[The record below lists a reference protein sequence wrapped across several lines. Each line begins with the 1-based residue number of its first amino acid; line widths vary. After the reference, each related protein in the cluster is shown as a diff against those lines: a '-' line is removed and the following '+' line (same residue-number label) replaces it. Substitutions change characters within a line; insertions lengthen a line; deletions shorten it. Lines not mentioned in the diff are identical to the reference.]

1 MEIKQTIEE
10 EIKILQNILN
20 YTRQKKSVYE
30 HIQSRFISSKKENIG
45 NILKIKM

>member
-20 YTRQKKSVYE
+20 YTRQKKVTTNTF
-30 HIQSRFISSKKENIG
+30 SRDIFLQRKKK
-45 NILKIKM
+45 LATYLR